1 MLFSSKTNCKVCF
14 GRFYH
19 ETREEKCP
27 VAAVHCTLNKA
38 IVEKFR
44 IYIDFFN
51 LRFKSDW
58 KQGLSPEEMLKEH
71 EKRVRRQLDILLHG
85 VLDKE
90 NR

>member
-19 ETREEKCP
+19 ET
-27 VAAVHCTLNKA
+27 
-38 IVEKFR
+38 EKFR